1 MAAHRKPAAEK
12 AVTITLSVSA
22 NLLDLIE
29 REAERNAMSRSEY
42 IREAIKAKIVADE
55 IKDLREVSTHA
66 D

>member
-1 MAAHRKPAAEK
+1 MPAHLKPAAEK

-29 REAERNAMSRSEY
+29 RATERNAMSRSEF
-42 IREAIKAKIVADE
+42 IREAIKIKLVADE
-55 IKDLREVSTHA
+55 VKDLREVSTHA